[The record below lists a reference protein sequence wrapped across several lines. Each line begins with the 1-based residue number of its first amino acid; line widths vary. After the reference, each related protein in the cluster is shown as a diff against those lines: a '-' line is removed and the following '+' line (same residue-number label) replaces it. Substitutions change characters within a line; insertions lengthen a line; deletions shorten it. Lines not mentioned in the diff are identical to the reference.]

1 MTRTHEEHMREALA
15 LAAKS
20 VRSGGGPFAALVVQD
35 GKVVGRGTNR
45 VTASND
51 PTAHAEVEAIRA
63 ACRTLDTFSLQGCL
77 VYTTCEPCPMC
88 LGALYWSRVDGIYFA
103 GTRHDA
109 AVAGF
114 DDEHLY
120 VEIAAP
126 IAERE
131 LPMTHLL
138 GDEGCAP
145 FEAWAE
151 QSDRTPY

>member
-1 MTRTHEEHMREALA
+1 MREALT
-15 LAAKS
+15 LARAS
-20 VRSGGGPFAALVVQD
+20 VHDGGGPFAALVVQ
-35 GKVVGRGTNR
+35 GGEVVGRGTNR
-45 VTASND
+45 VTASKD

-63 ACRTLDTFSLQGCL
+63 ACRTLDTFSLEGCL

-109 AVAGF
+109 AAAGF

-120 VEIAAP
+120 AELAAP
-126 IAERE
+126 LTERE

-138 GDEGCAP
+138 GDEGRAP
-145 FEAWAE
+145 FVAWAE
-151 QSDRTPY
+151 QPDRVPY